1 MRINR
6 RVCISIYIFR
16 VGMRQFWRVVKRSES
31 FRRSCEQSA
40 GYRCEQ
46 LINHFP
52 SRALPLIVGRAITET
67 FFPGVQQASCML
79 MPAYQASWDKFMANQ
94 TVFLGGLRKQ
104 KGTGRESTSASVA
117 QCFIVACA
125 RIYARWIT
133 RETKTV
139 MNRFHPVPRFSI
151 KVIIDRFR
159 YNEITTLI
167 ATFRG

>member
-1 MRINR
+1 
-6 RVCISIYIFR
+6 
-16 VGMRQFWRVVKRSES
+16 MRQFWRVVKRSES

-79 MPAYQASWDKFMANQ
+79 MPAYRPSWDKFMANQ

-104 KGTGRESTSASVA
+104 EGTGSPGVKVQVRLSP
-117 QCFIVACA
+117 CFIVACA
-125 RIYARWIT
+125 RIYARWICAVDT
-133 RETKTV
+133 RETETV
-139 MNRFHPVPRFSI
+139 MNRSLHPSTVFESI
-151 KVIIDRFR
+151 KVIIDRSDI
-159 YNEITTLI
+159 EITTLI
-167 ATFRG
+167 AALIKKNRGRDR